1 MGEQGQQEV
10 QEVKIRLTPVSTV
23 RYLSYAAAL
32 IGLLYAIF
40 GMVAAEGGD
49 WKATALFGGLLYT
62 VFFSGL
68 LYGLSC
74 LIALFSK
81 KE

>member
-1 MGEQGQQEV
+1 MSEQKE
-10 QEVKIRLTPVSTV
+10 QEVKIRLALTPVSTV
-23 RYLSYAAAL
+23 RYLSYAAA
-32 IGLLYAIF
+32 IVGLLYAIF